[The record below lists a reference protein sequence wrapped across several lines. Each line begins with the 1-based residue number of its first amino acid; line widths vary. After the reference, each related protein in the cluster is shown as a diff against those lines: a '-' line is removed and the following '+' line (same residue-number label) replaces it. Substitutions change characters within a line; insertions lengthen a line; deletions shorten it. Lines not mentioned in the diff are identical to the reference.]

1 MMKGEMGRALIDF
14 AIGHWIEVVT
24 EGDPLAH
31 IEERGVALTMDVF
44 LVPLGKREAALI
56 MVVIAVQVPIEGRGV
71 VLCMSMHTLVVLIER
86 GLAMIIAVAPAIVPT
101 KQKG

>member
-1 MMKGEMGRALIDF
+1 MNGEMGIALIDF
-14 AIGHWIEVVT
+14 MIGQWIEVVI

-31 IEERGVALTMDVF
+31 IEERGVAPIMDVV

-56 MVVIAVQVPIEGRGV
+56 MVVIAVQVPIEERGV
-71 VLCMSMHTLVVLIER
+71 VLSMVVHAVVVLKER
-86 GLAMIIAVAPAIVPT
+86 GLAVIIATVPAIVPT